1 MREEAWGLLLNT
13 LRLCCTMLFCAFA
26 VLVDVESPGLDTLPL
41 WRGAV
46 EYSRVCAALL
56 LCGVLASAFLDEHL
70 R

>member
-1 MREEAWGLLLNT
+1 MREEAWRLLMNT
-13 LRLCCTMLFCAFA
+13 VRLCCVMLFCAF
-26 VLVDVESPGLDTLPL
+26 VILVDVESPGLDTLSL

-46 EYSRVCAALL
+46 EYSRVCAGLL